1 VTISMGRIR
10 FVLGSGGGDRN
21 HAPSPA
27 ELAEAAR
34 AAGDAHRARIRERLA
49 IPGEVEQ
56 LDDLVVRTIEAAVED
71 GVRRLRLESER
82 LHAELEDRFA
92 DLERQLRAAED
103 RRASELNDLL
113 AAEFSRVYRSNATF
127 HPAAAHLAELNT
139 RIKRMAGELAAVPGN
154 GKYVA
159 ARHTVPRRGDDAHKD
174 PLRP

>member
-1 VTISMGRIR
+1 MGRIR
-10 FVLGSGGGDRN
+10 FARGSAGAGDRN

-27 ELAEAAR
+27 ELAESSRSAA
-34 AAGDAHRARIRERLA
+34 DAHRARIRERLA

-92 DLERQLRAAED
+92 ELERELWAAED

-113 AAEFSRVYRSNATF
+113 AAEFSRVYRNKATF

-139 RIKRMAGELAAVPGN
+139 RIKRMAGELASVPN
-154 GKYVA
+154 RAELDQADA
-159 ARHTVPRRGDDAHKD
+159 A
-174 PLRP
+174 